1 MAQINKKEDILHKA
15 ALLFH
20 QKGYSATSMRE
31 LAAAVGIEA
40 SSLYNHISSKEELL
54 TNICFLNAKKFSEG
68 MNSSE
73 SIDASPSSKLS
84 MLIKQH
90 IDIALEDKT
99 SMTVFDD
106 EWKHL
111 SEPHLSSF
119 LQTRK
124 EYQKRFCN
132 IIEEGIKK
140 GEIQNLP
147 PNLIMNTII
156 SSLRWIHFKPESA
169 KKVNSIKLHEQIV
182 SLLLNGIAIKQ

>member
-1 MAQINKKEDILHKA
+1 MAPSTKKEDILHKA

-20 QKGYSATSMRE
+20 QKGYSATTMRE
-31 LAAAVGIEA
+31 LANAVGIEA
-40 SSLYNHISSKEELL
+40 SSLYNHIQSKEELL
-54 TNICFLNAKKFSEG
+54 TSICFLNAKKFSEG
-68 MNSSE
+68 MSGAESLSE
-73 SIDASPSSKLS
+73 SPSAKLS
-84 MLIKQH
+84 ALIKQH

-124 EYQKRFCN
+124 EYQKRFCS
-132 IIEEGIKK
+132 IIEEGIKQ
-140 GEIQNLP
+140 GEIQSLP
-147 PNLIMNTII
+147 SNLIMNTII

-169 KKVNSIKLHEQIV
+169 KKVNTNKLHEQIV
-182 SLLLNGIAIKQ
+182 SLLMKGIAVK